1 MENNNGEL
9 GLFDRPN
16 AGANDWQVVN
26 NAEKEAVAETAP
38 PPAAVAPAPQVW
50 DDIPREEA
58 APQPEISPEQEIAA
72 DAQPEAVPEPAIVA
86 PRTENPEFSPVSDVA
101 VAQSQEAPVSE
112 DPVYRFVAPAEIS
125 TLAEMGQYLAQMRQ
139 KVQLSSAEVSEAT
152 KIRPDY
158 LAAIENG
165 DASELPQAVYVLA
178 YIRKLCELY
187 SVDTANLNEFFED
200 LRDGFSY
207 ELPEDINKSIVGHE
221 NDEEQDKKVRRL
233 AIGLIS
239 AAAIVIVALIIGIVA
254 LLVTL
259 TKNTDSS
266 CAASDRKIME
276 YQGKPTLFL
285 QKLPPKR

>member
-1 MENNNGEL
+1 MEN
-9 GLFDRPN
+9 
-16 AGANDWQVVN
+16 
-26 NAEKEAVAETAP
+26 
-38 PPAAVAPAPQVW
+38 PAP
-50 DDIPREEA
+50 EA
-58 APQPEISPEQEIAA
+58 K
-72 DAQPEAVPEPAIVA
+72 
-86 PRTENPEFSPVSDVA
+86 NPEFSPIPDAA
-101 VAQSQEAPVSE
+101 VAQSQESPAPES
-112 DPVYRFVAPAEIS
+112 PACRFVAPAEIS
-125 TLAEMGQYLAQMRQ
+125 TLADMGQYLAQIRQ
-139 KVQLSSAEVSEAT
+139 KVQLSSAEVSKAT

-158 LAAIENG
+158 LDAIENG

-187 SVDTANLNEFFED
+187 SVDTANLNDFFED

-239 AAAIVIVALIIGIVA
+239 AAAIVIVALIIGVVA

-259 TKNTDSS
+259 TKNTNSS
-266 CAASDRKIME
+266 CAVSDRKIME

>member
-1 MENNNGEL
+1 ME
-9 GLFDRPN
+9 
-16 AGANDWQVVN
+16 
-26 NAEKEAVAETAP
+26 
-38 PPAAVAPAPQVW
+38 VAPEP
-50 DDIPREEA
+50 ISSTPETGN
-58 APQPEISPEQEIAA
+58 PEISPIP
-72 DAQPEAVPEPAIVA
+72 DA
-86 PRTENPEFSPVSDVA
+86 A
-101 VAQSQEAPVSE
+101 VAQSQESPAPGI
-112 DPVYRFVAPAEIS
+112 PACRFVAPAEIS
-125 TLAEMGQYLAQMRQ
+125 TLADMGQYLAQIRQ

-187 SVDTANLNEFFED
+187 SVDTANLNDFFED

-239 AAAIVIVALIIGIVA
+239 AAAIVIVALIIGVVA

-259 TKNTDSS
+259 TKNTNSS
-266 CAASDRKIME
+266 CAVSDRKIME